1 MVIYLLA
8 IVFLSKKI
16 CVEFLIKNKNSISSQ
31 NQRENQIY
39 IKIEDT
45 IFLLS
50 DSALLCQDW
59 QGTASAKWQDD

>member
-8 IVFLSKKI
+8 IVFLSKRI

-50 DSALLCQDW
+50 DSALLCQD
-59 QGTASAKWQDD
+59 

>member
-39 IKIEDT
+39 IKTEDT

-59 QGTASAKWQDD
+59 QGTA

>member
-59 QGTASAKWQDD
+59 QGTA